1 MYHQGTAPLHDI
13 GQLKDIYNPTQ
24 LIWLSK
30 LTQSSNTPFSK
41 EDRIEPSPSQAANYT
56 IQIST
61 TRTSNYPL
69 PTTAPTMSPQDQKS
83 HLTTLPPELLLQIIP
98 QIPHSPS
105 TLRALSQTSQS
116 LHALLKTHEQTLVA
130 ELRSNTYSIPSNST
144 TSPLF
149 PSLPLKTYADL
160 ATLYERL
167 QVLESLHANWLHL
180 TSHGP
185 ELGWL
190 KDRWEKVH
198 KVGTL
203 LLWRLGDVAEFHTR
217 SIVQEETETTTT
229 RTPAGSEVIEGSG
242 TTTEVEKDDLVQSTL
257 AHTAHSAK
265 SDLLH
270 LLPATSLACLIFK
283 CYSAVK
289 ILRVHGPDPVHSRC
303 GWEDAGFRCE
313 VELAV
318 EELLLVHGAEF
329 FVGLLEEG
337 RGAGSGKDG
346 WAVG

>member
-1 MYHQGTAPLHDI
+1 MP
-13 GQLKDIYNPTQ
+13 
-24 LIWLSK
+24 
-30 LTQSSNTPFSK
+30 SSQDKTFS
-41 EDRIEPSPSQAANYT
+41 
-56 IQIST
+56 
-61 TRTSNYPL
+61 
-69 PTTAPTMSPQDQKS
+69 
-83 HLTTLPPELLLQIIP
+83 LTTLPPELLLQIIP
-98 QIPHSPS
+98 LIPHSPT
-105 TLRALSQTSQS
+105 TLRALHQTSPD
-116 LHALLKTHEQTLVA
+116 LHALLQTHESTLVA
-130 ELRSNTYSIPSNST
+130 ELRANSYSISSNST

-160 ATLYERL
+160 AVLYERL
-167 QVLESLHANWLHL
+167 QALDSLHANWLHL

-203 LLWRLGDVAEFHTR
+203 LLWRLGDVADFSAR
-217 SIVQEETETTTT
+217 SVVQETRETGTETET
-229 RTPAGSEVIEGSG
+229 G
-242 TTTEVEKDDLVQSTL
+242 TMREKEKDDVASRTL
-257 AHTAHSAK
+257 AQTAHAAK
-265 SDLLH
+265 TDLLH
-270 LLPATSLACLIFK
+270 LLPATSLACLVFK

-318 EELLLVHGAEF
+318 EELLLVHGAGF
-329 FVGLLEEG
+329 FVGLLE
-337 RGAGSGKDG
+337 AGTGSDGKGD

>member
-1 MYHQGTAPLHDI
+1 MSLHH
-13 GQLKDIYNPTQ
+13 
-24 LIWLSK
+24 
-30 LTQSSNTPFSK
+30 
-41 EDRIEPSPSQAANYT
+41 
-56 IQIST
+56 
-61 TRTSNYPL
+61 
-69 PTTAPTMSPQDQKS
+69 QKS

-105 TLRALSQTSQS
+105 TLRALHQTSPG
-116 LHALLKTHEQTLVA
+116 LRALLKTHESTIVA
-130 ELRSNTYSIPSNST
+130 ELRSNSYSIASNST

-160 ATLYERL
+160 AALHERL

-203 LLWRLGDVAEFHTR
+203 LLWRLGDVGDFAAKA
-217 SIVQEETETTTT
+217 VAPETTTS
-229 RTPAGSEVIEGSG
+229 ASESPEGG
-242 TTTEVEKDDLVQSTL
+242 PDTTEVGKEELVQY
-257 AHTAHSAK
+257 TAAATSHCAK

-303 GWEDAGFRCE
+303 GWEDPGFRCE

-318 EELLLVHGAEF
+318 EELLLLHGAGF
-329 FVGLLEEG
+329 FVSLLEEG
-337 RGAGSGKDG
+337 SSRSSEDG
-346 WAVG
+346 WAVR

>member
-1 MYHQGTAPLHDI
+1 MPS
-13 GQLKDIYNPTQ
+13 TQ
-24 LIWLSK
+24 LQ
-30 LTQSSNTPFSK
+30 T
-41 EDRIEPSPSQAANYT
+41 SP
-56 IQIST
+56 
-61 TRTSNYPL
+61 
-69 PTTAPTMSPQDQKS
+69 
-83 HLTTLPPELLLQIIP
+83 LTTLPPELLLQIIP
-98 QIPHSPS
+98 LIPHSPS
-105 TLRALSQTSQS
+105 TLLALHQTSPD
-116 LHALLKTHEQTLVA
+116 LHALLKTHESTIVA
-130 ELRSNTYSIPSNST
+130 ELRANSYSIPPNST

-160 ATLYERL
+160 AVLYERL
-167 QVLESLHANWLHL
+167 QVLDSLHANWLHL

-203 LLWRLGDVAEFHTR
+203 LLWRLGDVADFSAR
-217 SIVQEETETTTT
+217 SVVQETREPETETE
-229 RTPAGSEVIEGSG
+229 AGTMGEA
-242 TTTEVEKDDLVQSTL
+242 KDDVASQTL
-257 AHTAHSAK
+257 AQTAHAAK
-265 SDLLH
+265 TDLLH

-289 ILRVHGPDPVHSRC
+289 ILRVHGPNPVHSRC

-318 EELLLVHGAEF
+318 EELLLVHGAGF
-329 FVGLLEEG
+329 FVGLLE
-337 RGAGSGKDG
+337 AGTRSDGKGD

>member
-1 MYHQGTAPLHDI
+1 
-13 GQLKDIYNPTQ
+13 
-24 LIWLSK
+24 
-30 LTQSSNTPFSK
+30 
-41 EDRIEPSPSQAANYT
+41 
-56 IQIST
+56 
-61 TRTSNYPL
+61 
-69 PTTAPTMSPQDQKS
+69 MSLQDQKS

-105 TLRALSQTSQS
+105 TFRALSQTSPS
-116 LHALLKTHEQTLVA
+116 LHALLKTHESTLVA
-130 ELRSNTYSIPSNST
+130 ELRANSYSIPSNST
-144 TSPLF
+144 TSLLF

-160 ATLYERL
+160 AVLYERL

-203 LLWRLGDVAEFHTR
+203 LLWRLGDVAEFCTR
-217 SIVQEETETTTT
+217 SIIQEEETTRTTTT
-229 RTPAGSEVIEGSG
+229 TGSDTIEEGMRS
-242 TTTEVEKDDLVQSTL
+242 TAEEKDSLASRTLVQ
-257 AHTAHSAK
+257 TAHSAK
-265 SDLLH
+265 SDLLQ

-329 FVGLLEEG
+329 FVSLLEER
-337 RGAGSGKDG
+337 RGAGSRKDG
-346 WAVG
+346 WAVR

>member
-1 MYHQGTAPLHDI
+1 MI
-13 GQLKDIYNPTQ
+13 RS
-24 LIWLSK
+24 SK
-30 LTQSSNTPFSK
+30 LTQASDPPFFS
-41 EDRIEPSPSQAANYT
+41 EYRIKPSPNQTNRLRNPILDNPTSQP
-56 IQIST
+56 S
-61 TRTSNYPL
+61 TRT
-69 PTTAPTMSPQDQKS
+69 TTSPKMSLQDQKS

-105 TLRALSQTSQS
+105 TLRALSQTSPS
-116 LHALLKTHEQTLVA
+116 LHALLKTHESTLVA
-130 ELRSNTYSIPSNST
+130 ELRTNSYSIPSNST
-144 TSPLF
+144 TSILF

-160 ATLYERL
+160 AVLYERL
-167 QVLESLHANWLHL
+167 QVLESLHTNWLHL

-203 LLWRLGDVAEFHTR
+203 LLWRLGDVAEFCTR
-217 SIVQEETETTTT
+217 SIIQEEETTRTTTT
-229 RTPAGSEVIEGSG
+229 TTMGSG
-242 TTTEVEKDDLVQSTL
+242 TIEEGMRTTAEEKDSLASHTL
-257 AHTAHSAK
+257 AQTAHSAK

-329 FVGLLEEG
+329 FVSLLEEG
-337 RGAGSGKDG
+337 RRRGAGNGKDG
-346 WAVG
+346 WAVR

>member
-1 MYHQGTAPLHDI
+1 
-13 GQLKDIYNPTQ
+13 
-24 LIWLSK
+24 
-30 LTQSSNTPFSK
+30 
-41 EDRIEPSPSQAANYT
+41 
-56 IQIST
+56 
-61 TRTSNYPL
+61 
-69 PTTAPTMSPQDQKS
+69 MSQKS
-83 HLTTLPPELLLQIIP
+83 PLTTLPPELLLQIIP
-98 QIPHSPS
+98 LIPHSPS
-105 TLRALSQTSQS
+105 TLRALHETSPD
-116 LHALLKTHEQTLVA
+116 LHALLNTHESTLVA
-130 ELRSNTYSIPSNST
+130 ELRANSYSIPSNST

-160 ATLYERL
+160 AVLYGRL

-203 LLWRLGDVAEFHTR
+203 LLWRLGDVADFSAR
-217 SIVQEETETTTT
+217 SVIQGTSSETTTAT
-229 RTPAGSEVIEGSG
+229 ESDTTEEGAW
-242 TTTEVEKDDLVQSTL
+242 TTTEVEKDDLVSQTL
-257 AHTAHSAK
+257 AQAAHAAK

-318 EELLLVHGAEF
+318 EELLLVYGAGF
-329 FVGLLEEG
+329 FVGLLEAG
-337 RGAGSGKDG
+337 TGSGGGKGD
-346 WAVG
+346 WAVE

>member
-1 MYHQGTAPLHDI
+1 MSH
-13 GQLKDIYNPTQ
+13 K
-24 LIWLSK
+24 
-30 LTQSSNTPFSK
+30 
-41 EDRIEPSPSQAANYT
+41 SP
-56 IQIST
+56 
-61 TRTSNYPL
+61 
-69 PTTAPTMSPQDQKS
+69 
-83 HLTTLPPELLLQIIP
+83 LTTLPPELLLQIIP
-98 QIPHSPS
+98 LIPHSPMA
-105 TLRALSQTSQS
+105 LRALHQTSPD
-116 LHALLKTHEQTLVA
+116 LHALLKTHESTLVA
-130 ELRSNTYSIPSNST
+130 ELRANSYSIAQNSS

-160 ATLYERL
+160 AVLYERL

-203 LLWRLGDVAEFHTR
+203 LLWRLGDVADFSARSVIQETR
-217 SIVQEETETTTT
+217 ETETETG
-229 RTPAGSEVIEGSG
+229 AMAE
-242 TTTEVEKDDLVQSTL
+242 EKNHIASQTL
-257 AHTAHSAK
+257 AQASHAAK

-318 EELLLVHGAEF
+318 EELLLVHGAGF
-329 FVGLLEEG
+329 FVGLLEAG
-337 RGAGSGKDG
+337 TGSGGDRKGD
-346 WAVG
+346 WAVE

>member
-1 MYHQGTAPLHDI
+1 M
-13 GQLKDIYNPTQ
+13 
-24 LIWLSK
+24 
-30 LTQSSNTPFSK
+30 
-41 EDRIEPSPSQAANYT
+41 PSPQTKS
-56 IQIST
+56 
-61 TRTSNYPL
+61 PL
-69 PTTAPTMSPQDQKS
+69 TN
-83 HLTTLPPELLLQIIP
+83 LPPELLLQIIP
-98 QIPHSPS
+98 QIPHSPT

-116 LHALLKTHEQTLVA
+116 LDALLKTHELTLVA
-130 ELRSNTYSIPSNST
+130 ELRANSYSISSNST

-160 ATLYERL
+160 AVLHERL

-203 LLWRLGDVAEFHTR
+203 LLWRLEDVADFAAKAVVQGETR
-217 SIVQEETETTTT
+217 EATRTMGPETIEVSRTTT
-229 RTPAGSEVIEGSG
+229 AAE
-242 TTTEVEKDDLVQSTL
+242 EKEFL
-257 AHTAHSAK
+257 ASHTIAQTSHSAK
-265 SDLLH
+265 SDLLY
-270 LLPATSLACLIFK
+270 LLPASSLACLIFK

-318 EELLLVHGAEF
+318 EELLLVHGAGF
-329 FVGLLEEG
+329 FVSLLK
-337 RGAGSGKDG
+337 AGTGGGGSSKDC
-346 WAVG
+346 WAVE

>member
-1 MYHQGTAPLHDI
+1 
-13 GQLKDIYNPTQ
+13 
-24 LIWLSK
+24 
-30 LTQSSNTPFSK
+30 
-41 EDRIEPSPSQAANYT
+41 
-56 IQIST
+56 
-61 TRTSNYPL
+61 
-69 PTTAPTMSPQDQKS
+69 MSQKS
-83 HLTTLPPELLLQIIP
+83 PLTTLPPELLLQIIP
-98 QIPHSPS
+98 LIPHSPMA
-105 TLRALSQTSQS
+105 LRALHQTSPD
-116 LHALLKTHEQTLVA
+116 LHALLKTHESTLVA
-130 ELRSNTYSIPSNST
+130 ELRANSYSIAQNSS

-160 ATLYERL
+160 AVLYERL

-203 LLWRLGDVAEFHTR
+203 LLWRLGDVADFSAR
-217 SIVQEETETTTT
+217 SVIQGTSSETTTAT
-229 RTPAGSEVIEGSG
+229 ESDTTEEGVW
-242 TTTEVEKDDLVQSTL
+242 TTTEVEKDDLASQTL
-257 AHTAHSAK
+257 AQVAHAAK

-318 EELLLVHGAEF
+318 EELLLVHGAGF
-329 FVGLLEEG
+329 FVGLLEAG
-337 RGAGSGKDG
+337 TGSGGGGKGD
-346 WAVG
+346 WAVE

>member
-1 MYHQGTAPLHDI
+1 M
-13 GQLKDIYNPTQ
+13 
-24 LIWLSK
+24 
-30 LTQSSNTPFSK
+30 
-41 EDRIEPSPSQAANYT
+41 
-56 IQIST
+56 
-61 TRTSNYPL
+61 
-69 PTTAPTMSPQDQKS
+69 
-83 HLTTLPPELLLQIIP
+83 
-98 QIPHSPS
+98 
-105 TLRALSQTSQS
+105 
-116 LHALLKTHEQTLVA
+116 
-130 ELRSNTYSIPSNST
+130 
-144 TSPLF
+144 
-149 PSLPLKTYADL
+149 
-160 ATLYERL
+160 
-167 QVLESLHANWLHL
+167 
-180 TSHGP
+180 
-185 ELGWL
+185 
-190 KDRWEKVH
+190 
-198 KVGTL
+198 
-203 LLWRLGDVAEFHTR
+203 AEFHTR

>member
-1 MYHQGTAPLHDI
+1 MPSS
-13 GQLKDIYNPTQ
+13 QLQ
-24 LIWLSK
+24 
-30 LTQSSNTPFSK
+30 
-41 EDRIEPSPSQAANYT
+41 PSP
-56 IQIST
+56 
-61 TRTSNYPL
+61 
-69 PTTAPTMSPQDQKS
+69 
-83 HLTTLPPELLLQIIP
+83 LTTLPPELLLQIIP
-98 QIPHSPS
+98 LIPHSPS
-105 TLRALSQTSQS
+105 TLLALQQTSPS
-116 LHALLKTHEQTLVA
+116 LHALLKTHESTLVA
-130 ELRSNTYSIPSNST
+130 ELRANSYSIPSNST

-160 ATLYERL
+160 AVLYERL

-203 LLWRLGDVAEFHTR
+203 LLWRLGDVADFAAKAV
-217 SIVQEETETTTT
+217 IVQEATSTT
-229 RTPAGSEVIEGSG
+229 SESAEEGSR
-242 TTTEVEKDDLVQSTL
+242 TTPSQEEKNHLAQSTI
-257 AHTAHSAK
+257 AQTAHAAK

-318 EELLLVHGAEF
+318 EELLLVHGAGF
-329 FVGLLEEG
+329 FVALLE
-337 RGAGSGKDG
+337 AGTGVGDGKG
-346 WAVG
+346 SSWAVE